1 MLQEYD
7 NGKYTVFF
15 NERTGAMHA
24 LRNGEKWRDLCGD
37 KLIYQML
44 VEHKQALE
52 QRAELLEAL
61 KGMKDA
67 FCNPESG
74 EMDKRLAV
82 QDMNIAITKAEEA
95 E

>member
-1 MLQEYD
+1 MVKPEDVVKLL
-7 NGKYTVFF
+7 
-15 NERTGAMHA
+15 AMDCAYEHA
-24 LRNGEKWRDLCGD
+24 EAVQR
-37 KLIYQML
+37 LIQ
-44 VEHKQALE
+44 

-82 QDMNIAITKAEEA
+82 QDMNIAITKAEA
-95 E
+95 EE